1 MSGGGGGG
9 GDAGRRRGEG
19 VARESAWRPADD
31 AGAVTASV
39 PAPPR
44 RVRPYRTPRAPV
56 VAIATPP
63 ITTGSSTYAWRRVRA
78 AYRRV
83 YDSRHLEA
91 GSQEPG
97 SARKRYAR

>member
-1 MSGGGGGG
+1 MATTGAR
-9 GDAGRRRGEG
+9 DVRYGRTRRGG
-19 VARESAWRPADD
+19 AGTD

-39 PAPPR
+39 PALPR

-63 ITTGSSTYAWRRVRA
+63 ITTGSSIYAWRRVRA

-83 YDSRHLEA
+83 YDSRHLQA
-91 GSQEPG
+91 DSQEPG
-97 SARKRYAR
+97 SAPEPYAR